1 MLGDLKLEAMNA
13 TLGRK
18 LEGQIFEREQHQQ
31 TVRQLQDNLHTMERK
46 VRWTYGTQRM
56 KEINDISRLERVIGR
71 MILER
76 FGMRVWHRARMAMRR
91 RWHQWL
97 EVMLLRKYRL
107 QSMQDL
113 LLRHWR
119 TVLTRVLWRWWA
131 QARRMTR
138 AWEFLE
144 WGVSHARRTSPVIW
158 ENKYKYTFLPYDLL
172 RV

>member
-119 TVLTRVLWRWWA
+119 TVLAPDACCMAVVGTGASYDTRLGIP
-131 QARRMTR
+131 
-138 AWEFLE
+138 
-144 WGVSHARRTSPVIW
+144 GVGGESCKKNVPSHMG
-158 ENKYKYTFLPYDLL
+158 E
-172 RV
+172 